1 VRDGRHGHARY
12 PSNILDRRH
21 AFRPPAQNTFAFII
35 QIPFS
40 IVNKICANAGF
51 GTPEQAAGTGKNCVT
66 LPVPA
71 FVFPYAAFRVFS
83 TIMIFVFFSYRF
95 QAVLSAQNHS
105 CIKVF

>member
-1 VRDGRHGHARY
+1 

-51 GTPEQAAGTGKNCVT
+51 GTPEQAAGTGKSCVT
-66 LPVPA
+66 LPVPG
-71 FVFPYAAFRVFS
+71 FVFPYAAFRVFCA
-83 TIMIFVFFSYRF
+83 TATGMP
-95 QAVLSAQNHS
+95 VLGS
-105 CIKVF
+105 FL